1 MRRKMV
7 VGIIIG
13 LVFLSLAAAV
23 VIKDKGEDKTGQGG
37 AGEKIAVVYI
47 EGTIVS
53 SDPGAFGG
61 GGVAA
66 ADRIIK
72 DLKEARENPEIKAVI
87 LKLNTGGGSVVGSD
101 EIGKEVERVKKSG
114 KKVVAYM
121 GEMAASGGYWI
132 SAKADK
138 IVANPGTL
146 TGSIGVIMQITKMQE
161 LYNKVGVE
169 VTNFTTGPYKDMGA
183 SNKTLS
189 PEERKIFQSL
199 IDDSY
204 QDFIQVVAEGRHL
217 EAARVR
223 ELADGR
229 VYTGKQAKAVGLVDE
244 LGDYTEAVR
253 VTAKL
258 AGIEGEPELVEMGDP
273 GSIWGEIFRG
283 YQSKGKILPLP
294 LEGLLLMP
302 EPGLLPMRSEK

>member
-204 QDFIQVVAEGRHL
+204 QDFIQVVAEGRRL
-217 EAARVR
+217 DAARVR

-258 AGIEGEPELVEMGDP
+258 AGIQGEPELVEMGDQ
-273 GSIWGEIFRG
+273 GSLWGELFRG

>member
-183 SNKTLS
+183 SNKTMS

-258 AGIEGEPELVEMGDP
+258 AGIEGEPELVEMGDQ
-273 GSIWGEIFRG
+273 GSIWGELFRG